1 MDASSSGTAACNGSF
16 GGPFTSSLAR
26 DYHSRCFDNFNP
38 SSPPNQ
44 ERKSL
49 ASRLSPSSHDAYKL
63 RPSLTLFCCL
73 PNTPLSHLASN
84 ARSSTHLDRSTQH
97 SRYSQALPSNYL
109 KLPTK
114 LNLDM
119 SPSQPSDAL
128 AEALLDLSRK
138 CQELRQQKGH
148 KQEGKATDLKIR
160 QDSLS
165 QIQTT
170 LLPAARNSVVELYKA
185 LDLALKKSASPQ
197 PQYNDALAIVPSL
210 SKALVNLSLSA
221 NNLDPKDEKFG
232 LNDQNSG
239 PLKKF
244 RIENLQQ
251 EISEL
256 ISIFLSDVF
265 EEISELLSSGDFTNS
280 GHDGEPAQPHASI
293 DMVEDSF
300 NRIIH
305 LVDLSDF
312 GLLQSL
318 WQEDEEEVGH
328 LLVIINREVSIAQH
342 PDLLDDQGF
351 SHKVTPRLVKLL
363 EQCNPLIKSCRGFY
377 RKIAS
382 ADLFTI
388 SEKKSTVELESI
400 VHHSAGIKQSLQHI
414 VHALTSAAVLQR
426 VEQVRGTQSHLHQFK
441 KSVDDT
447 LETLASHMTPSDPS
461 AKVDEV
467 MDKLFGHFKST
478 LYPAISQFTSDFSEF
493 ESSL

>member
-1 MDASSSGTAACNGSF
+1 MDASSSGTAACNGSLS
-16 GGPFTSSLAR
+16 GPFTSSLAR

-49 ASRLSPSSHDAYKL
+49 ASRLSPSSYDAYKL
-63 RPSLTLFCCL
+63 RPSLALFS
-73 PNTPLSHLASN
+73 TPHVADQASN
-84 ARSSTHLDRSTQH
+84 PRSSTHLDRSPQH
-97 SRYSQALPSNYL
+97 PRYSQALTSNYL
-109 KLPTK
+109 KLTTK

-119 SPSQPSDAL
+119 SPSQPSD
-128 AEALLDLSRK
+128 
-138 CQELRQQKGH
+138 ELRPQQGH

-165 QIQTT
+165 QIQTN

-185 LDLALKKSASPQ
+185 LDLAPTKSASPQ

-210 SKALVNLSLSA
+210 SKALVNLSLAA
-221 NNLDPKDEKFG
+221 NALDPKDENFG

-239 PLKKF
+239 QLKKF
-244 RIENLQQ
+244 RCENLQQ

-265 EEISELLSSGDFTNS
+265 EEISELISSGDFTNS

-300 NRIIH
+300 NHIIH

-318 WQEDEEEVGH
+318 WQENEEEVGH
-328 LLVIINREVSIAQH
+328 LLVIINREISIAQH

-363 EQCNPLIKSCRGFY
+363 EQCNPIVKSCRGLY
-377 RKIAS
+377 QKIAS
-382 ADLFTI
+382 TNLFAI
-388 SEKKSTVELESI
+388 SEKLPTVELESI

-414 VHALTSAAVLQR
+414 VHGLSSAAALQR
-426 VEQVRGTQSHLHQFK
+426 VEQVRGTQSHLNQLK

-447 LETLASHMTPSDPS
+447 MESIASHMTPSDPT

-467 MDKLFGHFKST
+467 MDKSFGHFKST
-478 LYPAISQFTSDFSEF
+478 FYPAISQITADFSQF
-493 ESSL
+493 ESSF